1 MQAPEGGGPAKL
13 NDQLI
18 GLGGDGTPLG
28 ECGNCGGLPE
38 GRGRAIVFQPPLSGM
53 YDWPHVLQL
62 E

>member
-53 YDWPHVLQL
+53 YD
-62 E
+62 